1 MPMELRDLGYFAAVY
16 EERSLTAAARRCFIS
31 QPSVSAAL
39 ASLEHELGAALFVRH
54 RRGATPT
61 EAAERLYPTARR
73 LVDEAAALKATF
85 RAPAPA
91 EPPVS
96 LGVMRSID
104 AERMRELVTVLV
116 RELGGARLHVVGES
130 EPCDLRLVSRGVLAK
145 NEAFTPLWSER
156 FVVALPSAHPLAL
169 RATLRAADL
178 AGVPVVERCH
188 CEYARHFPRGK
199 RRIDVAA
206 VAASEEWAL
215 ALVGAGVGIAVVP
228 SGVRHDAH
236 VVLRELADVRVDR
249 EVGLAHGAKAALVPG
264 AQRALRAARRVFRA
278 S

>member
-1 MPMELRDLGYFAAVY
+1 MAMELRELGYFAAVY
-16 EERSLTAAARRCFIS
+16 EERSVTAAARRCFIS
-31 QPSVSAAL
+31 QPSVSAAI

-73 LVDEAAALKATF
+73 LVDEATALKATF
-85 RAPAPA
+85 RAPAAP

-96 LGVMRSID
+96 LGVMRSVD
-104 AERMRELVTVLV
+104 AERVRELVAVVV
-116 RELGGARLHVVGES
+116 RELGGARLHVVGDS
-130 EPCDLRLVSRGVLAK
+130 EPCDLRLVSRGLLARG
-145 NEAFTPLWSER
+145 EAFTPLWSER

-178 AGVPVVERCH
+178 AGLPVVERCN

-199 RRIDVAA
+199 RRIEVAA

-215 ALVGAGVGIAVVP
+215 ALVGAGVGVAIVP

-236 VVLRELADVRVDR
+236 VVLRELADVKVDR
-249 EVGLAHGAKAALVPG
+249 EVGLAHGSKRALPVG
-264 AQRALRAARRVFRA
+264 AQRALAAARRAFA
-278 S
+278 A